1 MDMKKQNYGNQRGFI
16 PFLLAASLLLPF
28 LAACSSEESVQNGT
42 ENAGGT
48 YTFTVSETVGDDTLA
63 TRSAM
68 TPQTVTRDLGNGMT
82 LVGTL
87 TEESGAA
94 TRSTTPLTSGSG
106 KAYVCAS
113 DGTITNVQDITL
125 SGSSLTVHCPKASGS
140 SKIYFLLGT
149 APAATVGSNISAVTT
164 TGVSTNWNYL
174 YASADVPTSSD
185 AIGTLTFHHIFT
197 QAQVTMT
204 SSNASTTI
212 GGFNTS
218 VSGIAKSTATLC
230 ANGSYTASGS
240 AASIGCT
247 ASGGTGTS
255 LSNSLVPFI
264 STTPGSST
272 SATLTVGSITYGGTT
287 YNYTTGN
294 TLAFSGTFAQGHRYN
309 FAVTLKE
316 SYKKTFTISDYYQW
330 DAYSHYVS
338 GNYTPSTTYF
348 KAGKEGYNPSPKT
361 TNTPE
366 LNSALQSCKDCPT
379 GKELYAYLL
388 AGAYIDDGS
397 AILISGSTYSYPPAY
412 TINGTT
418 YNNYNQSTHTLVS
431 GSTGL
436 GLWLPKNSYIKSTLY
451 TKVSGLTAGQGVESY
466 TGAVAQNS
474 NMLSYGG
481 TVNTAALATSIRNS
495 GNYFYLPAAGYY
507 NGSLSYTG
515 TYGGYWASSTSGS
528 SVAYDLFFYSGN
540 VRLSGSNRNYGFLRW
555 GVQ

>member
-87 TEESGAA
+87 TEEAGAA

-164 TGVSTNWNYL
+164 TGVSANWNYL

-330 DAYSHYVS
+330 DAYSHYVTGS
-338 GNYTPSTTYF
+338 SPSYLF
-348 KAGKEGYNPSPKT
+348 QSSGKEGYNPSPT
-361 TNTPE
+361 TDTPGV
-366 LNSALQSCKDCPT
+366 NSALHSCKDCPT

-412 TINGTT
+412 TLPNGTT
-418 YNNYNQSTHTLVS
+418 YNNYNQTTHTLVS
-431 GSTGL
+431 GSSAGI
-436 GLWLPKNSYIKSTLY
+436 GVWLPKNSYIKSTLY
-451 TKVSGLTAGQGVESY
+451 TKVSGLAAGQGVESY
-466 TGAVAQNS
+466 TGSVSTS
-474 NMLSYGG
+474 NMISQGG

-507 NGSLSYTG
+507 NGSLTVQVRTATTG
-515 TYGGYWASSTSGS
+515 PVLRTIA
-528 SVAYDLFFYSGN
+528 A
-540 VRLSGSNRNYGFLRW
+540 RL
-555 GVQ
+555 